1 MKSKVDR
8 VLSNQTLSS
17 TVSLLTS
24 NIPFPWFLVLGCN
37 REAPIF
43 SFFSFSVQ
51 RCLAICSF
59 KYFISCY
66 SRPNN
71 EKIRNLKLMLLGRGL
86 DLMYSSTLDSQ
97 INKMKRKSESKVE
110 KCCHDPAAVNLSF
123 SFRTPSTS

>member
-43 SFFSFSVQ
+43 SFFSFADFLFDFLFNGASRKADNHEISLLTSDRGG
-51 RCLAICSF
+51 RCL
-59 KYFISCY
+59 
-66 SRPNN
+66 
-71 EKIRNLKLMLLGRGL
+71 LLFL
-86 DLMYSSTLDSQ
+86 LF
-97 INKMKRKSESKVE
+97 
-110 KCCHDPAAVNLSF
+110 PAANK
-123 SFRTPSTS
+123 P